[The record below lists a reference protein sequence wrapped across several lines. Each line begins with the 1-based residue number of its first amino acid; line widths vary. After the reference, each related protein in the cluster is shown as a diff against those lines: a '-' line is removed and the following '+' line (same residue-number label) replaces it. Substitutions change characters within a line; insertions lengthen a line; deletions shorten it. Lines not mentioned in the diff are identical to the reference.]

1 MNAEYKK
8 VFVSM
13 FHEGQYRKLVLHVV
27 KPMNKESLYF
37 LFDYFGWAID
47 NASRIQEAARLFMSG
62 EYIEVKD

>member
-8 VFVSM
+8 VSVSL
-13 FHEGQYRKLVLHVV
+13 FHVGQYRKLVLHVV

-47 NASRIQEAARLFMSG
+47 NVQRVQEAARLFVSG
-62 EYIEVKD
+62 EYTEIKN